1 MDCMKCST
9 AGVYVYPPCPHRRSD
24 INGRRPNIR
33 RSRPGKRRHAVG
45 KNMASD
51 GEKDT
56 FADIVLNISS
66 NTLLL
71 LKINTLCDMESTRF
85 LMALCAS
92 LCIILPA
99 EAQPDQET
107 STEKKRKW
115 RADTK
120 GAASTMDLE
129 KMHRNRQGRRSQNRR
144 TFHEMMRVGQQ
155 ELRLTPYVFSGRYFP
170 LLFEVRTP
178 GAASQGLCLKD

>member
-1 MDCMKCST
+1 MGCIKCST
-9 AGVYVYPPCPHRRSD
+9 AGVHVYPPCPHRRSD
-24 INGRRPNIR
+24 INGRQAKYH
-33 RSRPGKRRHAVG
+33 RSRTGKHRHAVG
-45 KNMASD
+45 KNMPSD

-107 STEKKRKW
+107 STEKK
-115 RADTK
+115 
-120 GAASTMDLE
+120 ASE
-129 KMHRNRQGRRSQNRR
+129 S
-144 TFHEMMRVGQQ
+144 E
-155 ELRLTPYVFSGRYFP
+155 
-170 LLFEVRTP
+170 
-178 GAASQGLCLKD
+178 